1 MGARIDRPLSRKV
14 STTLLKIFEQCF
26 YVFYRTRIASEH
38 HCGDE
43 LQNCKRFEGS
53 GMPKT
58 LNLSH
63 SRLDCAIKAEQW
75 NYFWEKRYIFGDCCI
90 FLLVVWVQLLVYQC
104 NFWKDWCPRLPSKA
118 SIIRQVGDIT
128 LLTHFWM
135 HRSLLLFYHT
145 CPALHTSLNS
155 TRQFCFSYQAFK
167 SDLRTHPFI

>member
-1 MGARIDRPLSRKV
+1 MPARIDRPLSRKV

-26 YVFYRTRIASEH
+26 HVFYMTRIASEH

-43 LQNCKRFEGS
+43 LQNCKPFEGS

-63 SRLDCAIKAEQW
+63 SRLHCAIKAEQW

-128 LLTHFWM
+128 LLN
-135 HRSLLLFYHT
+135 SLLNASSSSSLLPHLP
-145 CPALHTSLNS
+145 CPPYLSELNS
-155 TRQFCFSYQAFK
+155 PVLFFLPSF
-167 SDLRTHPFI
+167 